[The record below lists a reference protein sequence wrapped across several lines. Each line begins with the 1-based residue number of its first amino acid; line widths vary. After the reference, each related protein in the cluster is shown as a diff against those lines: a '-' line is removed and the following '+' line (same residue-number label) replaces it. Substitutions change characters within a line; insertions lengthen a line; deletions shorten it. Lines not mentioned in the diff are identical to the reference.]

1 MTENSALNLLY
12 DLRAAQILHELNPT
26 RSNEAARKRLEE
38 KADKLIKEAEQKQIL
53 IPF

>member
-1 MTENSALNLLY
+1 MTGNSVLTLLY

-26 RSNEAARKRLEE
+26 RSNEAAKKRLEA
-38 KADKLIKEAEQKQIL
+38 KADKLIKESEQKQII